1 MIAAF
6 SEIRGEWKATSSSRK
21 ERPTT
26 PAMNSGMRSFMYSL
40 WSSSA
45 AVTPPI
51 SAVMPVPSSCRGTT
65 SSRSRLTRS
74 SVALS

>member
-6 SEIRGEWKATSSSRK
+6 SEISGEWKATSSSRK

-26 PAMNSGMRSFMYSL
+26 PTMNSGIRPFMYSD

-51 SAVMPVPSSCRGTT
+51 WTSMPVPLNCLGT
-65 SSRSRLTRS
+65 RSFRRLLTRS